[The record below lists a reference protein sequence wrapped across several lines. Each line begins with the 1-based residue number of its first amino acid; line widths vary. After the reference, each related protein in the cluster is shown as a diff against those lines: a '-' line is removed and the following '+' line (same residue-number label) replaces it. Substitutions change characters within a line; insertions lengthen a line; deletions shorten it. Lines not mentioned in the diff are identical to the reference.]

1 MAAPGEVA
9 VEVGQVF
16 GPVPV
21 WHVVRSPY
29 EILLLD
35 PDADE
40 AEIERAYRR
49 RVKETHPD
57 QGGSAREF
65 QLVRA
70 AYEELTTDDSD
81 RVDIRDIASGSSDGS
96 DDGAVR
102 QSKARVEY
110 LDYDVLTDNG
120 WGIDDPGVFE
130 KAASQELTPGAY
142 GRFVVEPEETLLEAA
157 ENRGFVWPYACRGGA
172 CANCAV
178 AVCSGELS
186 MPVNHVLP
194 PEMVE
199 RDFRLSCVGAPVSD
213 ELQVIFNVKHLS
225 GLDEL
230 RLPPYPFRNANNH
243 NE

>member
-1 MAAPGEVA
+1 M
-9 VEVGQVF
+9 
-16 GPVPV
+16 
-21 WHVVRSPY
+21 RSPY

-40 AEIERAYRR
+40 VEIERAYRR

-70 AYEELTTDDSD
+70 AYEALTTGDSEPD
-81 RVDIRDIASGSSDGS
+81 GVDLGDIATPSRDSRGGST
-96 DDGAVR
+96 AR
-102 QSKARVEY
+102 QEKASVEY
-110 LDYDVLTDNG
+110 LDYDVVSDHDWSISDTA
-120 WGIDDPGVFE
+120 IFE
-130 KAASQELTPGAY
+130 KAASRDLSPSEY

-178 AVCSGELS
+178 AVVSGELS

-194 PEMVE
+194 PDMIE
-199 RDFRLSCVGAPVSD
+199 RNVRLSCVGAPISAD
-213 ELQVIFNVKHLS
+213 LQVVFNVKHLP

-230 RLPPYPFRNANNH
+230 RLPPYPFRNATTDD
-243 NE
+243 E